1 MLHYYCGFTKLAN
14 PEIQVFISFFQT
26 GKTSIKELLPLLHC
40 FFEAQQPSLCQLVD
54 SRFIPNEHQTLNSRD
69 LTPVDFLV
77 VGYFITSLLSTSTAN
92 TPTIHLVV
100 DSIDNHCLKMLLN
113 ELSKYPVGGIPTS
126 AGALSLELHSPL
138 LTKQGVSHIA
148 SHLCRKY
155 SFIIELQISN
165 GTFHA
170 QDVLLPIAEAMQTNR
185 FLTNLS
191 LPNMSL
197 HYTEQ
202 NGSALMNVLQINNS
216 LTHLDLSNNS
226 AISDS
231 GARCI
236 FEGFQYNT
244 TVVNLNLSDTGITA
258 TDRDTTK
265 AFTEMLQANKSL
277 THLDLSN
284 NSAISDSG
292 THCIFN
298 GLQYNTTIVNLNLS
312 NTGITATDR
321 DTTKAFTEMLKAN
334 KSLTHL
340 DLSRNVLISDSGA
353 RCILKGLQHNTV
365 LINLNLSNTG
375 ITATD
380 RDTAKAFSE
389 MLQVNKSL

>member
-1 MLHYYCGFTKLAN
+1 M
-14 PEIQVFISFFQT
+14 
-26 GKTSIKELLPLLHC
+26 
-40 FFEAQQPSLCQLVD
+40 
-54 SRFIPNEHQTLNSRD
+54 
-69 LTPVDFLV
+69 
-77 VGYFITSLLSTSTAN
+77 
-92 TPTIHLVV
+92 V

-197 HYTEQ
+197 HYT
-202 NGSALMNVLQINNS
+202 GTKWLCSYACAIQINNS

-236 FEGFQYNT
+236 FEGFQYRYYSCQFEC
-244 TVVNLNLSDTGITA
+244 VTGITA

-265 AFTEMLQANKSL
+265 AFTEMLQANK
-277 THLDLSN
+277 
-284 NSAISDSG
+284 ISY
-292 THCIFN
+292 TP
-298 GLQYNTTIVNLNLS
+298 
-312 NTGITATDR
+312 
-321 DTTKAFTEMLKAN
+321 
-334 KSLTHL
+334 
-340 DLSRNVLISDSGA
+340 
-353 RCILKGLQHNTV
+353 
-365 LINLNLSNTG
+365 
-375 ITATD
+375 
-380 RDTAKAFSE
+380 
-389 MLQVNKSL
+389 